1 MGLNLH
7 ALNRVEDIL
16 SGKNKWTGWR
26 REKVEHNTWEKGMKK
41 KLNETEAVKV
51 KEQRGKVKENKRR
64 NDKKTEK
71 KKRRGR
77 QMKNEEKIVAHSLTG
92 VLKFGNQ
99 FYCISDLKKTVWDQ
113 DNENN
118 NQSQHKHY

>member
-7 ALNRVEDIL
+7 ALNSVEDIL
-16 SGKNKWTGWR
+16 SGKNKWTGR
-26 REKVEHNTWEKGMKK
+26 GEKVKHNTRGNGMKK
-41 KLNETEAVKV
+41 KLNEMEAVRL
-51 KEQRGKVKENKRR
+51 KEQRGKVKENKRT

-77 QMKNEEKIVAHSLTG
+77 QRKNEEKIVAHSLRV
-92 VLKFGNQ
+92 VLTFGNQ
-99 FYCISDLKKTVWDQ
+99 FYCISDLKTVWDQ

-118 NQSQHKHY
+118 NQSQHKCY